1 MFIAGTAQVD
11 NLADSEDIDMAGL
24 DEQIGFVLRLAQVAV
39 FKDVTAS
46 LRPFALRPADFS
58 ALLIT
63 EANPGLKQQAL
74 GEALSVQGPN
84 LVTMLDQLA
93 ERGLLV
99 RQQSQADRRAYALFL
114 TAKGA
119 ALLNQA
125 KQAHREHQA
134 RVRAGL
140 RGTDAAGLVAALRRL
155 AAL

>member
-1 MFIAGTAQVD
+1 M
-11 NLADSEDIDMAGL
+11 ADIEDIDMAGL

-46 LRPFALRPADFS
+46 LKPFGLRPADFS
-58 ALLIT
+58 ALLII

-93 ERGLLV
+93 ERDLLA
-99 RQQSQADRRAYALFL
+99 RLPSQLDRRAYALSL

-119 ALLNQA
+119 VLLNRA
-125 KQAHREHQA
+125 KQAHRQHQA
-134 RVRAGL
+134 RVRACL
-140 RGTDAAGLVAALRRL
+140 RGTDASGLTAALRRL
-155 AAL
+155 AALH